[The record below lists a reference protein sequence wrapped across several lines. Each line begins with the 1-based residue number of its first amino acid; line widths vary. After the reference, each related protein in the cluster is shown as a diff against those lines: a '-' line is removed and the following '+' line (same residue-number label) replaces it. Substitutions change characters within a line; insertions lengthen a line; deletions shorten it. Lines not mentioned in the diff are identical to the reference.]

1 MSTHQCGRNS
11 GQRGDPDA
19 FPFELSKNV
28 AADSEDERTLDVPY
42 DGRIQTALI
51 GWGSGANNL
60 VGVQIRTA
68 GGVKLL
74 PRNDDEYITANDFT
88 YPFSVRTDVNEDD
101 QIVVMFKNIDT
112 NNDHYVNCVLEIVK
126 DAGADR

>member
-1 MSTHQCGRNS
+1 MSTHECGRDS
-11 GQRGDPDA
+11 GQRGGPDS
-19 FPFELSKNV
+19 FPFELSRNV
-28 AADSEDERTLDVPY
+28 GADAEAERTLDVPY
-42 DGRIQTALI
+42 DGRIVTALI

-88 YPFSVRTDVNEDD
+88 YAFSVRTDVNEDD
-101 QIVVMFKNIDT
+101 EIVVLFKNTDT
-112 NNDHYVNCVLEIVK
+112 NNDHYVNCILEITK
-126 DAGADR
+126 DGSANP